1 VIVLVAF
8 VSVLLLAVALDRVGV
23 VRIATAAMGTAQG
36 AVGVMQDSSL
46 DDRAREQAMQRASI
60 RLLGHLVSI
69 VVRAAIALV
78 VSLIPIAIAD
88 RSGLASATSVIAFL
102 SRLDVIAIASVAVI
116 GGYLIRIRLW
126 PSN

>member
-1 VIVLVAF
+1 MIALVAF
-8 VSVLLLAVALDRVGV
+8 GSVLLLAVALDRVGV

-36 AVGVMQDSSL
+36 AVGVMQDGSL

-60 RLLGHLVSI
+60 RLLGHFVSI
-69 VVRAAIALV
+69 IVRAAIALV

-116 GGYLIRIRLW
+116 GGYLIRVRLW